1 MSHNG
6 RFALIAICVALGVAG
21 ASAQRLPAPTF
32 ESVVAQLKSADPE
45 LRRGALR
52 ALGETGY
59 PEAIGPISTLLRD
72 PLDDI
77 QREALNTLI
86 GFFVAEPLQT
96 RRYVGIV
103 ELRNTNLAEAAFDL
117 GPYSVIFQPV
127 PGELTANLASAMAD
141 QSERTRLHA
150 VYALGVMAR
159 PSVDGR
165 TAQALIRL
173 LEDPEAD
180 IRRAAARVAG
190 RLRVQQAGNALIA
203 SMNDRDESVRIAA
216 MRAVG
221 EVREWRAL
229 QALTD
234 FFTYYERGPLAEA
247 ALEGLAH
254 IAHASSQ
261 DLFRERLGDGSPLI
275 RRYAV
280 EGLARSG
287 NRAAATAA
295 ATALESEQDEGVR
308 LALAFASVASRG
320 SGAETLTAGLAEHER
335 YSQAMDYFV
344 ELGPKALPGLR
355 AALQQS
361 APLVRQRAAIVLG
374 FIGGSDALALL
385 ESAERDPDAD
395 VARAAERAAA
405 RIRQR

>member
-1 MSHNG
+1 MSDT
-6 RFALIAICVALGVAG
+6 RRVTLIAVSVLLGAAAAVAR
-21 ASAQRLPAPTF
+21 SAQAPTF

-52 ALGETGY
+52 ALGESGY
-59 PEAIGPISTLLRD
+59 PEAIGPLSTLVRD

-77 QREALNTLI
+77 QIEAVNTLVR
-86 GFFVAEPLQT
+86 FFVAQPLRT

-103 ELRNTNLAEAAFDL
+103 EIRHTNLAETAFDL
-117 GPYSVIFQPV
+117 GPYAVIPQPV
-127 PGELTANLASAMAD
+127 PAALTANLASAMAD
-141 QSERTRLHA
+141 RSERTRLHA
-150 VYALGVMAR
+150 VYALGVMAH

-180 IRRAAARVAG
+180 LRRAAARVAG
-190 RLRVQQAGNALIA
+190 RLRVQQAGEALIGA
-203 SMNDRDESVRIAA
+203 MNDRDERVRIAA
-216 MRAVG
+216 MRAAG

-234 FFTYYERGPLAEA
+234 LFAYYGRGPLAEA
-247 ALEGLAH
+247 ALDGLAH

-261 DLFRERLGDGSPLI
+261 DLFREQLGDDSPLI

-295 ATALESEQDEGVR
+295 ARALEGEQDDGVR
-308 LALAFASVASRG
+308 LAVAFASVASRG
-320 SGAETLTAGLAEHER
+320 TGAETLTAALAENDRHE
-335 YSQAMDYFV
+335 QAMDYLV

-355 AALQQS
+355 AALKAN
-361 APLVRQRAAIVLG
+361 APIVRQRAATVLG
-374 FIGGSDALALL
+374 FIGGSDALSLL
-385 ESAERDPDAD
+385 ESITRDPDAD
-395 VARAAERAAA
+395 VARAAERAVV